1 MPLNLGSALKD
12 KAIAME
18 TWPLDAGA
26 ELKSLLTNLGV
37 PGRTTVH
44 AEESDRTEKPRVL
57 VNGLVQDYS
66 LELVKTVTGYFSPQ
80 LTPADL
86 DTSGSIRLLVRLVS
100 MSFNNFSRSWSWR
113 S

>member
-1 MPLNLGSALKD
+1 MDPQLLITIKIELPLNLGSALKD

-26 ELKSLLTNLGV
+26 ELNSLLTNLGV

-57 VNGLVQDYS
+57 VKWFGSGL
-66 LELVKTVTGYFSPQ
+66 FP
-80 LTPADL
+80 
-86 DTSGSIRLLVRLVS
+86 
-100 MSFNNFSRSWSWR
+100 
-113 S
+113 